1 MSYFKDMTQAVVTTL
16 FQFQP
21 PAVGVQNAVLCKG
34 GETAVWEYIRTD
46 DDGNH
51 LIKIYDAS
59 SGAPVYKTTVYA
71 LPGRDI
77 FCGLFSTGAIPS
89 GDIFAANT
97 VYYRIDY
104 I

>member
-1 MSYFKDMTQAVVTTL
+1 MSYFKDITLEAVTTL

-71 LPGRDI
+71 LPGRDV

-89 GDIFAANT
+89 GDIFAADT

>member
-1 MSYFKDMTQAVVTTL
+1 MSYFKDITLEAVTTL

>member
-1 MSYFKDMTQAVVTTL
+1 MSYFKDITLEAVTTL

-71 LPGRDI
+71 LPGRDV

>member
-1 MSYFKDMTQAVVTTL
+1 LSYFKDITQVEVTTL
-16 FQFQP
+16 FQFQT

-34 GETAVWEYIRTD
+34 GETAVWEYLRTD

-51 LIKIYDAS
+51 LIKIYDMTTGEA
-59 SGAPVYKTTVYA
+59 VYKATVYA
-71 LPGRDI
+71 LPGRDV

-89 GDIFAANT
+89 GDIFAVDT

>member
-1 MSYFKDMTQAVVTTL
+1 MSYFKDITLEAVTTL

-34 GETAVWEYIRTD
+34 GEMAVWEYIRTD

>member
-1 MSYFKDMTQAVVTTL
+1 LSYFKDITLEAVTTL

>member
-1 MSYFKDMTQAVVTTL
+1 MSYFKDITLEAVTTL

-34 GETAVWEYIRTD
+34 GETAVWEYVRTD
-46 DDGNH
+46 DDGYH

-59 SGAPVYKTTVYA
+59 SGAPVYKTAVYA
-71 LPGRDI
+71 LPGRDL

-89 GDIFAANT
+89 GDIFAADT
-97 VYYRIDY
+97 VFYRIDY

>member
-1 MSYFKDMTQAVVTTL
+1 MSYFKDITLEAITTL

-21 PAVGVQNAVLCKG
+21 PAPGVQNTVLCKG
-34 GETAVWEYIRTD
+34 GEAAVWEYYRTD
-46 DDGNH
+46 DDGNY
-51 LIKIYDAS
+51 LIKIYDATN
-59 SGAPVYKTTVYA
+59 GILVYKTTVYA

-77 FCGLFSTGAIPS
+77 FSGLFSTGAIPS
-89 GDIFAANT
+89 GDIFATDT

>member
-1 MSYFKDMTQAVVTTL
+1 MEVTTL

-34 GETAVWEYIRTD
+34 GETAVWEYVRTD

-59 SGAPVYKTTVYA
+59 SGALVYKTTVYA
-71 LPGRDI
+71 LPGRDVL
-77 FCGLFSTGAIPS
+77 CGLFSTGAIPS
-89 GDIFAANT
+89 KDILSADA

-104 I
+104 V

>member
-1 MSYFKDMTQAVVTTL
+1 MSYFKDITLEAVTTL

-89 GDIFAANT
+89 GDIFAADT

>member
-1 MSYFKDMTQAVVTTL
+1 MSYFKDITQAKVTTL

-21 PAVGVQNAVLCKG
+21 PAAGVQNAVLCKG
-34 GETAVWEYIRTD
+34 GETAVWEYVRTD
-46 DDGNH
+46 DDGYH
-51 LIKIYDAS
+51 LIKIYDATT
-59 SGAPVYKTTVYA
+59 GAPIYKATVYA
-71 LPGRDI
+71 MPGRDV

>member
-1 MSYFKDMTQAVVTTL
+1 MTTL

-21 PAVGVQNAVLCKG
+21 PAVGVQNAVLCTG
-34 GETAVWEYIRTD
+34 GEMAVWEYVRTD

-51 LIKIYDAS
+51 LVKIYDATT
-59 SGAPVYKTTVYA
+59 GVLVYKATVYA
-71 LPGRDI
+71 MPGRDV

-89 GDIFAANT
+89 GDILNTDT

-104 I
+104 V